1 MSSSSSSSLATRRA
15 KQRWSALVSAPTS
28 RLAGYMRD
36 TLGPVLWA
44 DFVRHANQ
52 NYKAAYVQAFNQPTL
67 RCVGRTDGTPCPHT
81 FEVDMFDPQASSTL
95 QSLHLD
101 HKHPVHLTCRSWIE
115 SLPMEP
121 RSWDDGIDQNMLCH
135 SLFGVSNHPLLG
147 PPCLHFR
154 CGPRRCESGFVARY
168 AHQTYSCTATHQS
181 S

>member
-52 NYKAAYVQAFNQPTL
+52 NYKAAYVQAFKQPTL
-67 RCVGRTDGTPCPHT
+67 RCVGRTDDTPCPHT

-168 AHQTYSCTATHQS
+168 AHQTYCHTS
-181 S
+181 